1 MNADHL
7 YHDITLPP
15 LSDEA
20 SVEILN
26 FLEALV
32 LVFDAR
38 YGNQVRRYYD
48 DRSQHNIV
56 QSHPTTSTD
65 DPPF

>member
-7 YHDITLPP
+7 YRGIPLPT

-26 FLEALV
+26 FLEELILA
-32 LVFDAR
+32 FETR
-38 YGNQVRRYYD
+38 YSDQIRRYYD
-48 DRSQHNIV
+48 ERSQHNIV
-56 QSHPTTSTD
+56 QSHPHTSSG